1 MKIKR
6 IRKIKS
12 KIREKAHR
20 VYEYRRRWHFLAMM
34 LALAPLL
41 YVWLTYPSEQNVKII
56 GTLFILFSL
65 AIIFLDA
72 SRRLPFYGTAR

>member
-56 GTLFILFSL
+56 GT
-65 AIIFLDA
+65 
-72 SRRLPFYGTAR
+72 